1 MVVVLEHHG
10 DDDLVTEFSVKTNE
24 PMEILEFDI
33 EADQTMSQV
42 FIKGQEFYLLLNEIN
57 KNCEEI
63 EFFVSP
69 TAPFFR
75 LTTFGDLH
83 AQSNIE
89 ITNSSDILI
98 TFSCTTAT
106 KFRYK
111 FHHIKLM
118 MKTLAISSKVA
129 MRTSRDGLLG
139 LQVMIENIEN
149 SNLFVEYFI
158 MPTINSDDEI

>member
-1 MVVVLEHHG
+1 MH
-10 DDDLVTEFSVKTNE
+10 
-24 PMEILEFDI
+24 
-33 EADQTMSQV
+33 
-42 FIKGQEFYLLLNEIN
+42 LLLHEIN

-63 EFFVSP
+63 EFYLSP
-69 TAPFFR
+69 NVPYFR
-75 LTTFGDLH
+75 ITTFGDLH
-83 AQSNIE
+83 AESSIE

-98 TFSCTTAT
+98 SFSCTTAT

-111 FHHIKLM
+111 FHHIKLL

-129 MRTSRDGLLG
+129 IRTSKDGLLG

-158 MPTINSDDEI
+158 MPTVANENDT